1 MLIAH
6 LNRESIANTTA
17 ATTREADNTI
27 TALWFNNLNVPKE
40 SINSNKEVFLQAQN
54 VFPDL
59 VSVLAEIGPK
69 MREKGKPIG
78 YLINTLKGK
87 ISDAMSKKK

>member
-1 MLIAH
+1 LPH
-6 LNRESIANTTA
+6 
-17 ATTREADNTI
+17 
-27 TALWFNNLNVPKE
+27 
-40 SINSNKEVFLQAQN
+40 EVLGFRVDGASLAQTC
-54 VFPDL
+54 PDL

>member
-1 MLIAH
+1 MKLEEKELNAKLGNITGRFGMLDKNVSDY
-6 LNRESIANTTA
+6 LRY
-17 ATTREADNTI
+17 
-27 TALWFNNLNVPKE
+27 NLDIPKA
-40 SINSNKEVFLQAQN
+40 SINSNKSVFLQAQK

-69 MREKGKPIG
+69 MREKDKPIG